1 MNNGYFLLTTAIAI
15 DHARTNNVFK
25 WSFQLWLFV
34 LLKYIE
40 INHVMGIV
48 TMAAYYGFNIKPL
61 TTFEN
66 MSTTYRKYLDLLV
79 AIILY

>member
-1 MNNGYFLLTTAIAI
+1 
-15 DHARTNNVFK
+15 
-25 WSFQLWLFV
+25 
-34 LLKYIE
+34 
-40 INHVMGIV
+40 MGIV